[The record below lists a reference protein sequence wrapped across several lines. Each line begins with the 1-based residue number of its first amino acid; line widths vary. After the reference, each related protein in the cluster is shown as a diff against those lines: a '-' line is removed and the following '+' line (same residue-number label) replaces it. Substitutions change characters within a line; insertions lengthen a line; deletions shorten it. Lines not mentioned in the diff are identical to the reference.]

1 MTTLTTAL
9 GSSAAAA
16 LAAALGAF
24 FVRDRGGLKARLGWA
39 NAVASGLMLGASYLL
54 AEQGLQWPA
63 PAVAVGA
70 VLGIVLVAGLHRGFG
85 TQDLERNLV
94 AEQAAGYT
102 TKVVLG
108 TSLHA
113 AAEGVALGVAMVL
126 DLRLGVFMALALAI
140 HNVAEGAVLCA
151 VLAGQG
157 ASSTRAAAIAVASNL
172 AMVPAAAGTLL
183 AVAAW
188 PVLTPWLLGLA
199 VGTLVYLV
207 MVDLLPE
214 AYLQAGHASI
224 ALVVSLTLGAIV
236 LLEGSSR

>member
-1 MTTLTTAL
+1 
-9 GSSAAAA
+9 
-16 LAAALGAF
+16 
-24 FVRDRGGLKARLGWA
+24 
-39 NAVASGLMLGASYLL
+39 
-54 AEQGLQWPA
+54 
-63 PAVAVGA
+63 
-70 VLGIVLVAGLHRGFG
+70 
-85 TQDLERNLV
+85 
-94 AEQAAGYT
+94 
-102 TKVVLG
+102 
-108 TSLHA
+108 
-113 AAEGVALGVAMVL
+113 
-126 DLRLGVFMALALAI
+126 MALALAI

-172 AMVPAAAGTLL
+172 ATVPAAAGTLL